1 MKTGTISR
9 SVLPHVGME
18 GALTALSP
26 LPVIFATLGA
36 ADGLPALW
44 RMGLG
49 SAACL
54 ACLICAWTLFRRP
67 VIGKT
72 AGFLALM
79 AGYGGALPSFFND
92 PGGALL
98 AAVVVIAMGFALY
111 DFSLHAG
118 DERKSDHEHRCRQRA
133 RFAAAAVPVMTALS
147 MLLGATDTVS
157 FTAAVA
163 ASALISQVFFVQ
175 WTFQRKTPL
184 FFLMQGTGVVCLML
198 IFWAFST
205 GHTVSAALV
214 VSLVNFSAVPRSVRG
229 AENRQ
234 NGWELLLNHPARI
247 LLSTFFGLC
256 VLGTLLLNVP
266 HATTA
271 GAIDLV
277 DAAFTSV
284 SAVCVTGLIVLD
296 TPHDFTGM
304 GQMFILILIQL
315 GGLGIM
321 SITTVALHAM
331 GRRLSLRQE
340 RILSSMTGN
349 DHEELVSSLAAIL
362 KFTLIAEA
370 LGAAAL
376 SMLFYSLGDSP
387 AQASW
392 RGVFT
397 AVSAFCNAGFALQT
411 DSLIPY
417 QDKPLILHVIALL
430 IIVGG
435 LAPATSLIVPRW
447 LRGRRISVPARITLV
462 TTVVL
467 LVSGTLFML
476 AFEWNGMLAGL
487 ALPDKLHNAWFQ
499 SVTLRTAG
507 FNSVDIAAV
516 ITPTFLVML
525 CLMFIGGSPGGTA
538 GGIKTTTFGILALTF
553 MANITNRNV
562 IILQNRRILSATI
575 YRAVTITASGAL
587 IWFLVLL
594 MLTVT
599 QPLSARDLIFEA
611 TSAIGTVG
619 LTTGATAHLDT
630 IGKIIIM
637 IAMFA
642 GRVGPMTLFML
653 LSGDQTSPVSR
664 CPDVEITLN

>member
-1 MKTGTISR
+1 
-9 SVLPHVGME
+9 ME
-18 GALTALSP
+18 GALMALSP
-26 LPVIFATLGA
+26 LPVIFAGMGM
-36 ADGLPALW
+36 DGGVLPLW
-44 RMGLG
+44 RSGV
-49 SAACL
+49 AAVAAI

-72 AGFLALM
+72 AGFLALF
-79 AGYGGALPSFFND
+79 GCYGGALPHFLTV
-92 PGGALL
+92 PRAALL
-98 AAVVVIAMGFALY
+98 GTVVLIAMGFSLY
-111 DFSLHAG
+111 DFRLQL
-118 DERKSDHEHRCRQRA
+118 DDDRKSDHEHRCRQRA
-133 RFAAAAVPVMTALS
+133 RYAATAVPVIVVLS
-147 MLLGATDTVS
+147 MLFAV
-157 FTAAVA
+157 TAFDFFRMSVA
-163 ASALISQVFFVQ
+163 ASSLIGQVLLIH
-175 WTFQRKTPL
+175 WAFQKKTRL
-184 FFLMQGTGVVCLML
+184 FFLMQASGVLCLML
-198 IFWAFST
+198 ILLAIAT
-205 GHTVSAALV
+205 GYIVPMALTMSV
-214 VSLVNFSAVPRSVRG
+214 LNFLLIPRSTRG
-229 AENRQ
+229 AENKQ
-234 NGWELLLNHPARI
+234 SGWELLLNHPARI

-256 VLGTLLLNVP
+256 ILGTAFLSVP
-266 HATTA
+266 NATTA

-296 TPHDFTGM
+296 TPHDFTGI

-340 RILSSMTGN
+340 RLLTSMTGN
-349 DHEELVSSLAAIL
+349 DHVELVSSLALIL
-362 KFTLIAEA
+362 KFTLIAEG
-370 LGAAAL
+370 LGALAL
-376 SMLFYSLGDSP
+376 AGLFYSLGDSP

-392 RGVFT
+392 RGLFT
-397 AVSAFCNAGFALQT
+397 AVSAFCNAGFALQS
-411 DSLIPY
+411 DSLISY
-417 QDKPLILHVIALL
+417 QNNPLVLHLIALL
-430 IIVGG
+430 IIIGG

-447 LRGRRISVPARITLV
+447 VRGQRISVPARIALV

-467 LVSGTLFML
+467 LVSGTFFML

-487 ALPDKLHNAWFQ
+487 SLPDKLHNAWFQ

-516 ITPTFLVML
+516 ITPTFLIML

-538 GGIKTTTFGILALTF
+538 GGIKTTTFGILAMTF

-575 YRAVTITASGAL
+575 YRAITIVVAGAFF
-587 IWFLVLL
+587 WFLILL

-599 QPLSARDLIFEA
+599 QPLSARDLIFEV

-619 LTTGATAHLDT
+619 LSTGATGHLDA

-653 LSGDQTSPVSR
+653 LSGDQSSPVSR